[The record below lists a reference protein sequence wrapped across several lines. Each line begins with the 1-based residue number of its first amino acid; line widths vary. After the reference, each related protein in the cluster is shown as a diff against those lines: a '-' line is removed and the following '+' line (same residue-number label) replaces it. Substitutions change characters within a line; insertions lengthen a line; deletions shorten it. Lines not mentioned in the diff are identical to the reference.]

1 MSSDHVAR
9 VSDMRLYLLCSTRKK
24 CDHGTLLS
32 IRITKQ
38 RDEANHA
45 RFYAKYL
52 LEAGA
57 RLS

>member
-1 MSSDHVAR
+1 
-9 VSDMRLYLLCSTRKK
+9 MRLYLLCSTRKK